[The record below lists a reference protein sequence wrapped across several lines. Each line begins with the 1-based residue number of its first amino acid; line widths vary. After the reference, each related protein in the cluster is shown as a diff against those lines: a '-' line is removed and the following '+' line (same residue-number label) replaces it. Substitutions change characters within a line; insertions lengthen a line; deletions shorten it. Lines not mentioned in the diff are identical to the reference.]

1 VVKGATS
8 LHFLPQTQLCFYC
21 LQPLRIRLPVNFFP
35 SRRSLLQIAIA
46 ISSLSLV
53 SSVLLL
59 GALEHYSGRN
69 FPQENIF
76 AILSTPHPSVE
87 ARETFSAKAIA
98 DTIQTLNGRPQISP
112 LPEAQE
118 VWQCEV
124 IVVGGSLGGISAASQ
139 AMRSGATTCLI
150 ELTPWLGGQISS
162 QGVSAV
168 DESLA
173 MRWLQNFSQT
183 WKDFK
188 WLIRQQP
195 AQLPAWSGMSEST
208 RVEQINSCWV
218 GRLCFP
224 PQAGATAA
232 EQLLR
237 VSAHSAPK
245 SRWGTAIA
253 FKGAKFDLTGQNIT
267 QIYAVRRIPRN
278 SNYMPQGLLSEELS
292 AWYSWSEDN
301 TFTKVPIRLEAPP
314 GKKLIVID
322 ATDTGE
328 LVAWA
333 NIPYRVGSDSRQ
345 ITGEVNA
352 PQQGN
357 PDCTQA
363 FTFPFVLAI
372 RDDQG
377 KSRVAL
383 SQIDSDYP
391 KREHLRVF
399 SMDGFPMF
407 RGGSL
412 FNYRRIVS
420 TTLSD
425 PLHGTP
431 VRGDMTMVNWTR
443 GNDWNWMNPPLLL
456 SDEQLQSTGQ
466 YQNWMGGLSWSALR
480 HAETHALLFAQWLME
495 TQTKPGFPLAHLM
508 GVDSPMGTASG
519 LSMYPYI
526 REGRRILGRSAYGDE
541 AFMIREA
548 DLRKDMAGGRDF
560 SASAIAI
567 THYAIDIHGC
577 RYRNWEPAGEAQQAG
592 TIESKI
598 HPVTIPLESLIPQG
612 VDNLL
617 IGGKAIA
624 VTHIVNALTRIHYGE
639 WSIGGAAGSTA
650 AWLIIQDSE
659 LMPADIVPKGLM
671 PQLQQHLRQQGL
683 RFKW

>member
-1 VVKGATS
+1 
-8 LHFLPQTQLCFYC
+8 
-21 LQPLRIRLPVNFFP
+21 VNFFF
-35 SRRSLLQIAIA
+35 SRRSLIQIATA
-46 ISSLSLV
+46 ASSLLLV
-53 SSVLLL
+53 SSVLLV
-59 GALEHYSGRN
+59 GAFEYYSGKN

-76 AILSTPHPSVE
+76 AVLGASNLSTQ
-87 ARETFSAKAIA
+87 AKESLNADAIA
-98 DTIQTLNGRPQISP
+98 RTIQTLNGRPHLSP
-112 LPEAQE
+112 LPDPQE

-124 IVVGGSLGGISAASQ
+124 IVVGGSLGGVAAASH
-139 AMRSGATTCLI
+139 AMRTGATTCLI

-173 MRWLQNFSQT
+173 MRWLQNFSQS

-195 AQLPAWSGMSEST
+195 TQLPSWSGIPAGT
-208 RVEQINSCWV
+208 PVDDLNSCWV

-224 PQAGATAA
+224 PKAGAIAA
-232 EQLLR
+232 EQWLR
-237 VSAHSAPK
+237 ASSHAAPQ

-253 FKGAKFDLTGQNIT
+253 FKGASFDLTGQNIT
-267 QIYAVRRIPRN
+267 GIYAVRRIPRDP
-278 SNYMPQGLLSEELS
+278 NYQPQGLLSEELS
-292 AWYSWSEDN
+292 SWYGWSGDD
-301 TFTKVPIRLEAPP
+301 TFDKVPIRLEAPP

-333 NIPYRVGSDSRQ
+333 KIPYRVGSESQ
-345 ITGEVNA
+345 QLTGEINA
-352 PQQGN
+352 PAQSN

-372 RDDQG
+372 HDDQG
-377 KSRVAL
+377 QSRAAL
-383 SQIDSDYP
+383 DTVYSDYP

-420 TTLSD
+420 KTLSD
-425 PLHGTP
+425 PLYGTP

-443 GNDWNWMNPPLLL
+443 GNDWNWMNPPLIL
-456 SDEQLQSTGQ
+456 SDEKLTSTGQ

-480 HAETHALLFAQWLME
+480 HAETHALLFAQWLIDHQSQPE
-495 TQTKPGFPLAHLM
+495 FPLTYVM
-508 GVDSPMGTASG
+508 GKDSPMGTASG
-519 LSMYPYI
+519 LSLYPYI
-526 REGRRILGRSAYGDE
+526 REGRRILGRSGYGDQ
-541 AFMIREA
+541 AFLMREA
-548 DLRKDMAGGRDF
+548 DLRKDMSGGRNF
-560 SASAIAI
+560 SPSAIAI

-577 RYRNWEPAGEAQQAG
+577 RYRNWEPAWEAQRAG
-592 TIESKI
+592 SIESKV
-598 HPVTIPLESLIPQG
+598 HPAIIPLESLIPQG

-617 IGGKAIA
+617 IGSKAIA
-624 VTHIVNALTRIHYGE
+624 VTHIVNSLTRVHYGE
-639 WSIGGAAGSTA
+639 WSIGGAAGATA
-650 AWLIIQDSE
+650 GWLITKAPDVI
-659 LMPADIVPKGLM
+659 PADIVPKGLM